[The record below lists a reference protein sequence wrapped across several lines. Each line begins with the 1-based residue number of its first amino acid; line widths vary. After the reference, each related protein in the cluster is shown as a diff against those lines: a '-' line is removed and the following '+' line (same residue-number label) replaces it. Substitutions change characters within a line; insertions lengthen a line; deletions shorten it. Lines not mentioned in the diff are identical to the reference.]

1 MQRSPIAA
9 IAAAVV
15 VSSSSHAGLVTTSSQ
30 AAFNAIVASRALQ
43 TAAFGFDGVAGP
55 TPSLSG
61 GSAWNAWEATAP
73 GGVWR
78 SGTGLLQTTF
88 TDIPLTFTF
97 APNSVYA
104 VGGTFFVS
112 NSNYQVIPGSLIK
125 VTLASGQ
132 SYVSASGASNFAG
145 FISTSAIASITI
157 KPQVENLSV
166 DQFAT
171 VGGLMVAGVPAPGAV
186 ALLGVAGLIATRR
199 RR

>member
-15 VSSSSHAGLVTTSSQ
+15 VCSSSHAGLVTTSSQ

-97 APNSVYA
+97 APNAVFA
-104 VGGTFFVS
+104 VGGNFFVS
-112 NSNYQVIPGSLIK
+112 NSSYQVIPGSLIK

-132 SYVSASGASNFAG
+132 SYVSASGPSNFAG
-145 FISTSAIASITI
+145 FISTEAIASITI
-157 KPQVENLSV
+157 KTQVESLIV
-166 DQFAT
+166 DQYAT
-171 VGGLMVAGVPAPGAV
+171 VGGLVVAGVPAPGAV